1 MKLRL
6 VSARVKRV
14 ITSQLQFGSEPAA
27 PKNDLVAKLDSAAR
41 SFVRSPQADNYVT
54 YNGTLI

>member
-27 PKNDLVAKLDSAAR
+27 PKNDLVAKLDSAAQ

-54 YNGTLI
+54 Y